1 MNLILFKR
9 FWKIARLY
17 WLGSEKWGAIA
28 LLSTLILSILVST
41 NLNVIINTQQ
51 GNLLSALAA
60 KEGNRFWTTAKY
72 LFGLYLIL
80 TVNWGGYNYLRKK
93 LVLYWRSW
101 LTRDFLGKYFHNRAF
116 YKLSQSQK
124 EIDNP
129 DQRMAE
135 DINKFADGSIAF
147 FFDMFY
153 TCSQVIAFSAILW
166 RISPTLTF
174 ILVIYVVSGTAITTG
189 LFGRKLVKLN
199 YQQQKKEGNFRFGLV
214 RLRENAESVAFYR
227 GEAQEFNQLNYLFE
241 RVFRNFKKIIIY
253 QELYLHAFVELYKYI
268 PWILPAVIVAPKIFA
283 GDLEIGK
290 FAEAQGAFHM
300 LFNAMYVIVRTFH
313 ELVGFAARIDRLAE
327 FDDFLQKSKRG
338 IKSQSIQPSTIKTLE
353 DGRLGIQNLTL
364 YTPNYQ
370 RTLLE
375 DVSVQIQPAQG
386 MLIRGM
392 SGCGKSSLLRAI
404 AGLWNSGTGT
414 ITRPRLEEILFLPQR
429 PYMVLGTLREQLL
442 YPQVNHNISDGE
454 LDRVLQQVNLPD
466 LAERFDGFDAE
477 RDWADVF
484 SLGEQQRI
492 AFARI
497 LIAQPKYVIL
507 DEATSALDVK
517 NEENLYRHLLDLGTT
532 FISVGHRPTLVKYHH
547 LILELSGREDWKL
560 RQVKAQAHNNRSTS
574 ITNSIT
580 M

>member
-129 DQRMAE
+129 DQRIAE

-153 TCSQVIAFSAILW
+153 TCSQGIAFSAILW

-174 ILVIYVVSGTAITTG
+174 ILVIYVVSGTAIAIG
-189 LFGRKLVKLN
+189 LFGKKLVKLN
-199 YQQQKKEGNFRFGLV
+199 YKQQEKEGDFRFGLV

-227 GEAQEFNQLNYLFE
+227 GEAQELNQLNYLFE
-241 RVFRNFKKIIIY
+241 RVFRNFNKIVIY
-253 QELYLHAFVELYKYI
+253 QELYLEAFVRLYRSI
-268 PWILPAVIVAPKIFA
+268 PWILPAVIIAPKILA

-290 FAEAQGAFHM
+290 FAEAQGAFNK
-300 LFNAMYVIVRTFH
+300 LFWAMFVMIRRFDL
-313 ELVGFAARIDRLAE
+313 LVDFVARIDRLAE
-327 FDDFLQKSKRG
+327 FDDFLSKSTRG
-338 IKSQSIQPSTIKTLE
+338 IPRRSIQPTTINTVE
-353 DGRLGIQNLTL
+353 DEGLTIQNMTL

-370 RTLLE
+370 RTLLQ
-375 DVSVQIQPAQG
+375 DLSVKLQTGQG

-392 SGCGKSSLLRAI
+392 SGCGKSSVLRTL
-404 AGLWNSGTGT
+404 AGLWDSGQGT
-414 ITRPRLEEILFLPQR
+414 IIRPPLEEILFLPQR
-429 PYMVLGTLREQLL
+429 PYMVLGTLRNQLL
-442 YPQVNHNISDGE
+442 YPQVNNPISDQE
-454 LDRVLQQVNLPD
+454 LHQVLQQVNLPD
-466 LAERFDGFDAE
+466 LAARFDGFDSE

-497 LIAQPKYVIL
+497 LIAKPKYVIL

-517 NEENLYRHLLDLGTT
+517 NEENLYRNLLALGTT

-547 LILELSGREDWKL
+547 LILELSESEDWQLK
-560 RQVKAQAHNNRSTS
+560 RVKAKASKNRSTL
-574 ITNSIT
+574 IINS
-580 M
+580 